1 MTRFKAMLAVLL
13 TISIVAI
20 GGIYFLFQQRSVPLN
35 LTTPSLITIAK
46 GSSAHRVLKQL
57 EQQSMLPVHPLVG
70 KIWLKVGLLEPR
82 VKAGTYKL
90 QPGMTVSEAFSQF
103 NRAEEAQFSI
113 SLIDGLT
120 FSQWQQILSSHP
132 YVEDDLTPEKL
143 NELSKVWAEQTG
155 TAPPSLEGLFLA
167 DTYQFT
173 YQTRASQILRRAMLA
188 MSDLLASQWPQRAA
202 DIPLKSAYEALIL
215 ASIIE
220 KETAVPA
227 ERAEIAGVFSNR
239 LHQNMRL
246 QTDPTVIYGIGESFD
261 GNLTRAHLRE
271 KTAYNT
277 YVIRG
282 LPPTPIAMAG
292 RPAIRAALQP
302 ATTEALYFVARG
314 DGSHQFS
321 TTLQQHN
328 AAVRKY
334 QLQNR

>member
-1 MTRFKAMLAVLL
+1 MTRFKTMLVVLL
-13 TISIVAI
+13 VMVLAAMA
-20 GGIYFLFQQRSVPLN
+20 GIFLLWQQPSTPLN
-35 LTTPSLITIAK
+35 LSTSSLFTIEK

-57 EQQSMLPVHPLVG
+57 EQQGALPVHPMVA
-70 KIWLKVGLLEPR
+70 KVWLKVGILEPQ
-82 VKAGTYKL
+82 VKAGTYQL
-90 QPGMTVSEAFSQF
+90 QPGMTVSEAFSHF
-103 NRAEEAQFSI
+103 NRAEEAQFSV

-120 FSQWQQILSSHP
+120 FSQWREILKTHP
-132 YVEDDLTPEKL
+132 YVEDDLTPETL
-143 NELSKVWAEQTG
+143 NELSNVWAKQNG
-155 TAPPSLEGLFLA
+155 SSPSSLEGLFLA

-173 YQTRASQILRRAMLA
+173 HNTRASEILRRAMLA
-188 MSDLLASQWPQRAA
+188 MSDFLASQWPQRAA
-202 DIPLKSAYEALIL
+202 NLPLKSSYEALIL

-220 KETAVPA
+220 KETAVPT
-227 ERAEIAGVFSNR
+227 ERAEIAGVFINR
-239 LHQNMRL
+239 LDQNMRL
-246 QTDPTVIYGIGESFD
+246 QTDPTVIYGIGETFD

-292 RPAIRAALQP
+292 RPAIQAALQP
-302 ATTEALYFVARG
+302 AITEALYFVARG

-321 TTLQQHN
+321 KTLQQHN